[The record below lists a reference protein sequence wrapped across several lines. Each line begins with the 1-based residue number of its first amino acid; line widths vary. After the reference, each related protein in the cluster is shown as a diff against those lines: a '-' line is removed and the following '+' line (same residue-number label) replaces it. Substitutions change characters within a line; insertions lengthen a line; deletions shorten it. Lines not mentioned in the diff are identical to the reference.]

1 MVLHKNR
8 RNLHHKTPIKMKL
21 NDVPPDRSP
30 LHPLQ
35 YNNYDNTYDVRKLDL
50 KIIYTSI
57 IAHFFLLNIN
67 SAF

>member
-1 MVLHKNR
+1 
-8 RNLHHKTPIKMKL
+8 MKL

-50 KIIYTSI
+50 KIIYASI
-57 IAHFFLLNIN
+57 IEHFFLLNIN

>member
-1 MVLHKNR
+1 
-8 RNLHHKTPIKMKL
+8 MKL

-35 YNNYDNTYDVRKLDL
+35 YNNYNKTYDVRKLDL